1 MSDREKAIQAAREL
15 HATGRYDK
23 PTACTVTLNAFPE
36 LKLSRD
42 QLKALAFPAGTRWY
56 GFGEL
61 VPSSSAEA
69 RAAAA
74 EEEQKS

>member
-1 MSDREKAIQAAREL
+1 MSTREQAVQAAREL

-42 QLKALAFPAGTRWY
+42 QLKALAFGAVFH
-56 GFGEL
+56 GFGEPIL
-61 VPSSSAEA
+61 SDTLLAMSAEA
-69 RAAAA
+69 RAARGV
-74 EEEQKS
+74 Q